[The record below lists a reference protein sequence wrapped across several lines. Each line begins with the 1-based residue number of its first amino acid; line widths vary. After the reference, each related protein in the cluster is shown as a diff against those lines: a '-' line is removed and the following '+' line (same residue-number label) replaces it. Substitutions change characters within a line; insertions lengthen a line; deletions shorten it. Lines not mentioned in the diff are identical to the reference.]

1 MDPEVLAS
9 AGEGALTQL
18 GVGGIF
24 VILVLRLVLDFL
36 KSREVAD
43 AKKSGCAFDADFQ
56 RRIKELYDWHALTD
70 SDGVKV
76 WYVRKSLDDAVLKLS
91 ESVESQTEILRELMR
106 LQNETNTELV
116 RLRERG

>member
-1 MDPEVLAS
+1 MDEVLT
-9 AGEGALTQL
+9 AGEGALMQL

-24 VILVLRLVLDFL
+24 AMMVLRQVLDFL
-36 KSREVAD
+36 KSKEVTGSKKGGCIFEDEDRRRARELH
-43 AKKSGCAFDADFQ
+43 Q
-56 RRIKELYDWHALTD
+56 WHALTD

-91 ESVESQTEILRELMR
+91 ENVESQTEILRELMR
-106 LQNETNTELV
+106 LQNETNQELV